1 MHGPDYLNTIQYMLL
16 KDTVHIRNKREL
28 LLAKISTTDIPK
40 GEPEGKDSG
49 PTFGWDANPVEITG
63 EFLGHVSLSPCWQA
77 DHHDHRWGI
86 GHIRSPG
93 CTEGRRALMEIL

>member
-1 MHGPDYLNTIQYMLL
+1 MHGPDFLNAIQYMLL
-16 KDTVHIRNKREL
+16 KDSVHIRNKREL
-28 LLAKISTTDIPK
+28 KSCFSATDIPK
-40 GEPEGKDSG
+40 QEPEGKDSG

-63 EFLGHVSLSPCWQA
+63 EFLGHISLSPRRQA

-93 CTEGRRALMEIL
+93 CTEGRRALMQIL